1 MPFVAPNVNTVKMDL
16 ASAVLPFA
24 AIVNLDA
31 NFAANCVNA
40 VAGRACKPDSLVIS
54 TVNIGI
60 VSVYPYQIQVCF
72 YESYGLCQTFFS
84 E

>member
-1 MPFVAPNVNTVKMDL
+1 MHFVAPNVNTVKIDL

-40 VAGRACKPDSLVIS
+40 VAGRACKPDSFVIS
-54 TVNIGI
+54 TVT
-60 VSVYPYQIQVCF
+60 SLM
-72 YESYGLCQTFFS
+72 SYLFLRSAQKRLIS
-84 E
+84 LLLI